1 PGPQEAPSS
10 PPHPASSQAL
20 SVQAQA
26 PSLQVQ
32 VLQPSS
38 ASLVSPVVH
47 SSSGGQYASVQAHC
61 PPEQVQLLQPS
72 SRLSPSVHSL
82 PHSTDS
88 QLQLPDRQVQT
99 VSQPSKVGL
108 VSPSEHSGSGP
119 QSIAVQDHWPPSQR
133 QVLQPSSVSAPS
145 SHTAGSSGG
154 Q

>member
-38 ASLVSPVVH
+38 ASLVSPVEH
-47 SSSGGQYASVQAHC
+47 SSSGGQYASVQAHW

-72 SRLSPSVHSL
+72 SRLSPSVHSR

-88 QLQLPDRQVQT
+88 QLQVPDRQVQT

-108 VSPSEHSGSGP
+108 VSPSEHSSGG
-119 QSIAVQDHWPPSQR
+119 QSASVQDHWPPSQR